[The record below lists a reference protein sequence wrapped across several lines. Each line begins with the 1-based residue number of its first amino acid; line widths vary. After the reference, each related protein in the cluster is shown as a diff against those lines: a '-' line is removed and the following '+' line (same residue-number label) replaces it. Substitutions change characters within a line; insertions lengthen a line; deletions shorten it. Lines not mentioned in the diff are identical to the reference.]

1 MDMMRSKVYVMANGK
16 LLEAVSTDRKN
27 KMPVEVRD
35 HVRVFHELFFS
46 LEPDEDWNR
55 SQITRSMYLCD
66 SSARMQYRL
75 LSESGYYAGVV
86 SGNISQRLIVDSISV
101 DQDAVPWYVRF
112 YGRLSIIRPTSIVTR
127 SLITEGYVRDLQSI
141 SDHNPHGLLME
152 KWKILENKD
161 LNIQAR

>member
-1 MDMMRSKVYVMANGK
+1 
-16 LLEAVSTDRKN
+16 
-27 KMPVEVRD
+27 
-35 HVRVFHELFFS
+35 
-46 LEPDEDWNR
+46 
-55 SQITRSMYLCD
+55 
-66 SSARMQYRL
+66 MQYRL